1 MMGNKILV
9 IKLGA
14 LGDMVLASAAFASL
28 RQSFPKSELA
38 LLTTPIYLPLVKDCP
53 YFTEVF
59 LFRREENFFLQASQ
73 TGVTLRRKRF
83 STVVNLQNNFKA
95 NLLAYLTGAPERIGF
110 RKGPL
115 PNLLTKSLLYNPEE
129 NALWN
134 INQVL
139 ALAGAFPAERM
150 ELYITPEKETETE
163 DLLKSSGWSGQ
174 PLAGLHPGASSGWQS
189 KRWPDQ
195 YWVDLARKLSEKG
208 IIPVFFGDSSEYR
221 KLEEISKEV
230 SGKTFNLAGKAL
242 LSLLPA
248 IIKKC
253 RVFISTDSG
262 PLFIAAAG
270 GIKTL
275 GLYGPTESRRHAPPG
290 VTVLE
295 TAGLACR
302 PCYRKFC
309 SKPVCLTNIT
319 PEEVLKVCL

>member
-1 MMGNKILV
+1 MGNKILV

-28 RQSFPKSELA
+28 RKSFPNSELS
-38 LLTTPIYLPLVKDCP
+38 LLTTPIYFPLVKSCS
-53 YFTEVF
+53 YFTEFF
-59 LFRREENFFLQASQ
+59 LFRREENFFLQALHS
-73 TGVTLRRKRF
+73 GVTLRRKRF
-83 STVVNLQNNFKA
+83 TLVVNLQNNFKA
-95 NLLAYLTGAPERIGF
+95 NILAYLTGAPERIGF

-115 PNLLTKSLLYNPEE
+115 RKLLTRSLLYNPAE

-139 ALAGAFPAERM
+139 TLAGASPAEKM
-150 ELYITPEKETETE
+150 EFYITPEEEKETE
-163 DLLKSSGWSGQ
+163 DLLKSAGWSGQ

-195 YWVDLARKLSEKG
+195 HWMDLARKLSEKG
-208 IIPVFFGDSSEYR
+208 IIPVFFGDNGEYR
-221 KLEEISKEV
+221 KLEEINKKIL
-230 SGKTFNLAGKAL
+230 GKTFNLAGKVS

-248 IIKKC
+248 VIRRC
-253 RVFISTDSG
+253 QVFISTDSG
-262 PLFIAAAG
+262 PLFIAAAS

-290 VTVLE
+290 VLVLE
-295 TAGLACR
+295 MAGLACR

-309 SKPVCLTNIT
+309 ARPVCLTNIT
-319 PEEVLKVCL
+319 PEEVLALCT